1 MGGRVGAEVSE
12 PWASKTVG
20 ITMLQASAVLATTDT
35 VAVLP
40 VGPLS
45 R

>member
-1 MGGRVGAEVSE
+1 MAGRVRPELSE
-12 PWASKTVG
+12 PWASETVG

-35 VAVLP
+35 GAVLP

>member
-1 MGGRVGAEVSE
+1 MGGRVRPELSE
-12 PWASKTVG
+12 PWAYETVG
-20 ITMLQASAVLATTDT
+20 ITVLQVSAMVTTTDT
-35 VAVLP
+35 GAVLP

>member
-1 MGGRVGAEVSE
+1 MVGRIWPEPSE
-12 PWASKTVG
+12 PWTSETVG
-20 ITMLQASAVLATTDT
+20 ITMLQASAMLTTT
-35 VAVLP
+35 NTGTVLP